1 MASDTLVQIF
11 TDGACSGNPGPG
23 GWGALL
29 RYQDRE
35 KQLSGFEPLTTNNR
49 MELTAVISALKTL
62 KKPCQIVLTTDSK
75 YVQEGIT
82 KWIYGWKQHH
92 WCNAQKKP
100 VKNSEL
106 WQELDKLVSLHQIT
120 WKWVKGH
127 NNHPENELVDALARA
142 AILSGQSV

>member
-49 MELTAVISALKTL
+49 MELTAVISALKAL

-82 KWIYGWKQHH
+82 KWIHSWKQHR